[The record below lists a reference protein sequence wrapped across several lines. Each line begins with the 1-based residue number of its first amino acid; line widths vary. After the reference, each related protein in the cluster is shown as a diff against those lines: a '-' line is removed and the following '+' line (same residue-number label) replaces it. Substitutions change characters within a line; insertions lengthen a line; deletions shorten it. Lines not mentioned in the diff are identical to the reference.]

1 MRIPYSKLQ
10 FLVLPTTDCQA
21 FINYNEGRRNVYYL
35 EQEEKW
41 AFCITLS
48 EIGKIDNSSRLKKK
62 ICLLYENKEKVIYS
76 RLAKAPKQLPMDYSA
91 QKPKQLDENL
101 LTLSMGAL

>member
-10 FLVLPTTDCQA
+10 FLALPTTDCQA
-21 FINYNEGRRNVYYL
+21 FINYNEGRRSVYYL

-48 EIGKIDNSSRLKKK
+48 EIGKNNTSSRLRKKRK
-62 ICLLYENKEKVIYS
+62 SAYYMNEKVIYS

-101 LTLSMGAL
+101 TLSMGAL

>member
-1 MRIPYSKLQ
+1 MKEEEVSIIWSKKKNGRFVLHSLKLARIIIHQ
-10 FLVLPTTDCQA
+10 D
-21 FINYNEGRRNVYYL
+21 
-35 EQEEKW
+35 EE
-41 AFCITLS
+41 
-48 EIGKIDNSSRLKKK
+48 KKK

-101 LTLSMGAL
+101 TPLSMGAL